1 MIDRMMR
8 MGMGGWKAWGLALL
22 LSLLPL
28 VAVAQDPPTH
38 TVVQGETLFGIAR
51 QYDLSVEE
59 LQRLNDLDGPTIR
72 VGQEL
77 IVGAADEE
85 TRADAAEEDAAE
97 EDAGVEEAVET
108 AEVPAAEVPPAPG
121 RYRLDADARLF
132 AVARTLG
139 VSVDTLVALN
149 AETLRGPLEEGQELR
164 VPQTA
169 TAATTTTEHTVS
181 AGENLTRIARQ
192 YDVSLVALRE
202 ANNLRSDVLQVGQAL
217 EVPGQ
222 QATVE
227 LPEVFAEGPVLRYP
241 RAFSGR
247 LTASGTT
254 YDPDAYTVSHPSLA
268 FGTLV
273 LLHHPDTGQEVIA
286 EVNDRGPVDDAF
298 AMEVSHAT
306 AEALGIEQESA
317 QALTIYVLP

>member
-8 MGMGGWKAWGLALL
+8 MGMGWKAWALALL
-22 LSLLPL
+22 LGLLPL
-28 VAVAQDPPTH
+28 LAVAQAPPTH
-38 TVVQGETLFGIAR
+38 TVAQGETLFGIAR

-59 LQRLNDLDGPTIR
+59 LQRLNDLDSPAIR

-85 TRADAAEEDAAE
+85 EAGGEAGEGGAAMKETVA
-97 EDAGVEEAVET
+97 T
-108 AEVPAAEVPPAPG
+108 AEAPEPEASPAPG

-149 AETLRGPLEEGQELR
+149 AETLGGPLQEGQELR
-164 VPQTA
+164 IPETA
-169 TAATTTTEHTVS
+169 TATTTTTEHTVS

-192 YDVSLVALRE
+192 YDVSLEALRE
-202 ANNLRSDVLQVGQAL
+202 ANSLRSDVLQVGQVL

-222 QATVE
+222 QAAVE

-247 LTASGTT
+247 LTASGAA
-254 YDPDAYTVSHPSLA
+254 YDPEAYTVSHPSLA

-286 EVNDRGPVDDAF
+286 EVNDRGPLDDAY
-298 AMEVSHAT
+298 AMEVSHVT
-306 AEALGIEQESA
+306 AEALGIAQESA

>member
-1 MIDRMMR
+1 MTDRMIR
-8 MGMGGWKAWGLALL
+8 MGMGWKAWGLALL
-22 LSLLPL
+22 LSVLPL

-38 TVVQGETLFGIAR
+38 TVAQGETLFGIAR

-59 LQRLNDLDGPTIR
+59 LQRLNDLDGSTIR

-77 IVGAADEE
+77 IVGTADPEEEGDATEEAADVEE
-85 TRADAAEEDAAE
+85 SIEAAEAPEAE
-97 EDAGVEEAVET
+97 A
-108 AEVPAAEVPPAPG
+108 PPAPG
-121 RYRLDADARLF
+121 VYRLDADARLF
-132 AVARTLG
+132 AVARALG
-139 VSVDTLVALN
+139 VPVDTLVALN
-149 AETLRGPLEEGQELR
+149 AETLRGPLQEGQELR
-164 VPQTA
+164 IPATA
-169 TAATTTTEHTVS
+169 TTATTTTEHTVS

-192 YDVSLVALRE
+192 YDVSLQALRE
-202 ANNLRSDVLQVGQAL
+202 ANNLRSDVLQVGQVL
-217 EVPGQ
+217 DVPGQ
-222 QATVE
+222 EAAVE
-227 LPEVFAEGPVLRYP
+227 LPEVFAEGRVLRYP
-241 RAFSGR
+241 SAFRGR

-286 EVNDRGPVDDAF
+286 EVNDRGPVDDTF

-306 AEALGIEQESA
+306 AEALDIEQESA

>member
-1 MIDRMMR
+1 M
-8 MGMGGWKAWGLALL
+8 GWKAWALALL
-22 LSLLPL
+22 LGLLPL
-28 VAVAQDPPTH
+28 LAVAQAPPTH
-38 TVVQGETLFGIAR
+38 TVAQGETLFGIAR

-59 LQRLNDLDGPTIR
+59 LQRLNDLDSPAIR

-77 IVGAADEE
+77 IVGAADGEE
-85 TRADAAEEDAAE
+85 AGGEAGEEDATME
-97 EDAGVEEAVET
+97 ETVAT
-108 AEVPAAEVPPAPG
+108 AEAPAPEASPAPG

-149 AETLRGPLEEGQELR
+149 AETLGGPLQEGQELR
-164 VPQTA
+164 IPEMATA
-169 TAATTTTEHTVS
+169 TTTTTEHTVN

-192 YDVSLVALRE
+192 YDVSLEALRE
-202 ANNLRSDVLQVGQAL
+202 ANSLRSDVLQVGQVL

-222 QATVE
+222 QAAVE

-247 LTASGTT
+247 LTASGAA
-254 YDPDAYTVSHPSLA
+254 YDPEAYTVSHPSLA

-286 EVNDRGPVDDAF
+286 EVNDRGPLDDAY

-306 AEALGIEQESA
+306 AEALGIAQESA

>member
-1 MIDRMMR
+1 MQ

-22 LSLLPL
+22 LGLLPL
-28 VAVAQDPPTH
+28 LAVAQEPPTH
-38 TVVQGETLFGIAR
+38 TVAQGETLFGIAR

-85 TRADAAEEDAAE
+85 ETGGEAGEEDATME
-97 EDAGVEEAVET
+97 ETVAMMEA
-108 AEVPAAEVPPAPG
+108 PAPEASPALD
-121 RYRLDADARLF
+121 RYRLDADVRLF

-149 AETLRGPLEEGQELR
+149 AERLRGPLQEGQELR
-164 VPQTA
+164 VPDTA
-169 TAATTTTEHTVS
+169 TATTTTTEHTVS
-181 AGENLTRIARQ
+181 AGESLIRIARQ
-192 YDVSLVALRE
+192 YDVSLEALRE
-202 ANNLRSDVLQVGQAL
+202 ANSLRSDVLQVGQVL

-222 QATVE
+222 QAAVE

-247 LTASGTT
+247 LTASGAA
-254 YDPDAYTVSHPSLA
+254 YDPEAYTVSHPSLA

-286 EVNDRGPVDDAF
+286 EVNDRGPLDDAY
-298 AMEVSHAT
+298 AMEASHAT

>member
-1 MIDRMMR
+1 
-8 MGMGGWKAWGLALL
+8 MGGWKAWGLALL
-22 LSLLPL
+22 LGLLPL
-28 VAVAQDPPTH
+28 FAVAQTPPTH
-38 TVVQGETLFGIAR
+38 TVAQGETLFGIAR

-85 TRADAAEEDAAE
+85 EAGGEAGEGDAPME
-97 EDAGVEEAVET
+97 ET
-108 AEVPAAEVPPAPG
+108 AETAEAPAPEAPPAPG
-121 RYRLDADARLF
+121 RYRLDAGARLF
-132 AVARTLG
+132 AVARRLG

-149 AETLRGPLEEGQELR
+149 AETLRGPLQEGQELR
-164 VPQTA
+164 IPDTA
-169 TAATTTTEHTVS
+169 AATTTTEHTVS

-192 YDVSLVALRE
+192 YDVSLEALRE
-202 ANNLRSDVLQVGQAL
+202 ANSLRSDVLQVGQVL

-222 QATVE
+222 QVALE

-247 LTASGTT
+247 LTASGA
-254 YDPDAYTVSHPSLA
+254 AYNPEAHTVSHPSLA

-273 LLHHPDTGQEVIA
+273 LLHHPTTGQEVIA
-286 EVNDRGPVDDAF
+286 EVNDRGPLDDAY

-306 AEALGIEQESA
+306 AEALGIAQESA

>member
-1 MIDRMMR
+1 MIDRMMQ

-22 LSLLPL
+22 LGLLPL
-28 VAVAQDPPTH
+28 LAVAQEPPTH

-85 TRADAAEEDAAE
+85 EAGGEAGEEDATME
-97 EDAGVEEAVET
+97 ETVET
-108 AEVPAAEVPPAPG
+108 AEAPEPEPPPAPD

-149 AETLRGPLEEGQELR
+149 AETLRGPLQEGQELR
-164 VPQTA
+164 IPD
-169 TAATTTTEHTVS
+169 TAAAGTATTEHTVS
-181 AGENLTRIARQ
+181 AGANLTRIARQ
-192 YDVSLVALRE
+192 YDVSLEALRE
-202 ANNLRSDVLQVGQAL
+202 ANSLRSDVLQVGQVL

-222 QATVE
+222 QVAVE

-247 LTASGTT
+247 LTASGAA
-254 YDPDAYTVSHPSLA
+254 YDPEAHTVSHPSLA

-273 LLHHPDTGQEVIA
+273 LLHHPATGQEVIA
-286 EVNDRGPVDDAF
+286 EVNDRGPLDDAY

-306 AEALGIEQESA
+306 AEALGIAQESA

>member
-8 MGMGGWKAWGLALL
+8 MGMGWKAWALALL
-22 LSLLPL
+22 LGLLPL
-28 VAVAQDPPTH
+28 LAVAQAPPTH
-38 TVVQGETLFGIAR
+38 TVAQGETLFGIAR

-59 LQRLNDLDGPTIR
+59 LQRLNDLDSPAIR

-77 IVGAADEE
+77 IVGAADGEEAGGEAGEENATMEE
-85 TRADAAEEDAAE
+85 TVA
-97 EDAGVEEAVET
+97 T
-108 AEVPAAEVPPAPG
+108 AEAPEPEASPAPG

-149 AETLRGPLEEGQELR
+149 AETLGGPLQEGQELR
-164 VPQTA
+164 IPEMATA
-169 TAATTTTEHTVS
+169 TTTTTEHTVN

-192 YDVSLVALRE
+192 YDVSLEALRE
-202 ANNLRSDVLQVGQAL
+202 ANSLRSDVLQVGQVL

-222 QATVE
+222 QAAVE

-247 LTASGTT
+247 LTASGAA
-254 YDPDAYTVSHPSLA
+254 YDPEAYTVSHPSLA

-286 EVNDRGPVDDAF
+286 EVNDRGPLDDAY

-306 AEALGIEQESA
+306 AEALGIAQESA

>member
-1 MIDRMMR
+1 M
-8 MGMGGWKAWGLALL
+8 GWKAWALALL
-22 LSLLPL
+22 LGLLPL
-28 VAVAQDPPTH
+28 LAVAQEPPTH
-38 TVVQGETLFGIAR
+38 TVAQGETLFGIAR

-59 LQRLNDLDGPTIR
+59 LQRLNDLDSPAIR

-77 IVGAADEE
+77 IVGAADGEEAGGEAGEENATMEE
-85 TRADAAEEDAAE
+85 TVA
-97 EDAGVEEAVET
+97 T
-108 AEVPAAEVPPAPG
+108 AEAPEPEASPAPG

-149 AETLRGPLEEGQELR
+149 AETLGGPLQEGQELR
-164 VPQTA
+164 IPEMATA
-169 TAATTTTEHTVS
+169 TTTTTEHTVS

-192 YDVSLVALRE
+192 YDVSLEALRE
-202 ANNLRSDVLQVGQAL
+202 ANSLRSDVLQVGQVL

-222 QATVE
+222 QAAVE

-247 LTASGTT
+247 LTASGAA
-254 YDPDAYTVSHPSLA
+254 YDPEAYTVSHPSLA

-286 EVNDRGPVDDAF
+286 EVNDRGPLDDAY

-306 AEALGIEQESA
+306 AEALGIAQESA

>member
-1 MIDRMMR
+1 
-8 MGMGGWKAWGLALL
+8 MGGSKAWGLALL
-22 LSLLPL
+22 LGLLPL
-28 VAVAQDPPTH
+28 LAVAQEPPTH
-38 TVVQGETLFGIAR
+38 TVAQGETLFSIAR

-77 IVGAADEE
+77 IVGAADK
-85 TRADAAEEDAAE
+85 AAAGGTAGEEDAAM
-97 EDAGVEEAVET
+97 EEA
-108 AEVPAAEVPPAPG
+108 AEAAEGPAPETPPAPG

-132 AVARTLG
+132 SVARTLG

-149 AETLRGPLEEGQELR
+149 AETLRGRLQEGQELR
-164 VPQTA
+164 VPATA

-192 YDVSLVALRE
+192 YDVSLEALRE
-202 ANNLRSDVLQVGQAL
+202 ANSLRSDVLQVGQVL

-222 QATVE
+222 QVAVE

-247 LTASGTT
+247 LTASGAA
-254 YDPDAYTVSHPSLA
+254 YDPEAHTVSHPSLA

-273 LLHHPDTGQEVIA
+273 LLQHPATGQEVIA
-286 EVNDRGPVDDAF
+286 EVNDRGPLDDAY

-306 AEALGIEQESA
+306 AEALGIAQESA
-317 QALTIYVLP
+317 RALTIYVLP

>member
-8 MGMGGWKAWGLALL
+8 TGVGRWKAWGLALL
-22 LSLLPL
+22 LGLLPL
-28 VAVAQDPPTH
+28 TAVAQEPPTH
-38 TVVQGETLFGIAR
+38 TVAQGETLFGIAR

-77 IVGAADEE
+77 IVGAAEE
-85 TRADAAEEDAAE
+85 AEDAAAEEDAVAE
-97 EDAGVEEAVET
+97 ATE
-108 AEVPAAEVPPAPG
+108 AAEVTEAAEAPGPG
-121 RYRLDADARLF
+121 RYRLDADAQLF
-132 AVARTLG
+132 SVARTLG
-139 VSVDTLVALN
+139 VPVDTLVALN
-149 AETLRGPLEEGQELR
+149 AETLRGPLQEGQELR

-169 TAATTTTEHTVS
+169 TAAGTGTTEHTVS
-181 AGENLTRIARQ
+181 AGENLSRIARQ
-192 YDVSLVALRE
+192 YDVSLQALRE
-202 ANNLRSDVLQVGQAL
+202 ANSLRSDVLQVGQVL

-222 QATVE
+222 QVAVD

-241 RAFSGR
+241 RAFRGR
-247 LTASGTT
+247 LTASGAA
-254 YDPDAYTVSHPSLA
+254 YDPEAYTVSHPSLP

-273 LLHHPDTGQEVIA
+273 LLRHPETGQEVIA
-286 EVNDRGPVDDAF
+286 EVNDRGPLDDAY

-306 AEALGIEQESA
+306 AEALGIGPEST